1 MMYNPP
7 HPGGILK
14 EELLDE
20 LKLTVTEA
28 ANRLGVARLTLS
40 RVLNCNAAISINL
53 ALRLE
58 RAGLND
64 AEFWLKLQQKHDLWQ
79 ARQSNPILHIAPFE
93 QTDHL

>member
-20 LKLTVTEA
+20 LGLTVTEA

-40 RVLNCNAAISINL
+40 RVLNCHAAISINL

-58 RAGLND
+58 KAGLND
-64 AEFWLKLQQKHDLWQ
+64 AEFWLKLQQKYDLWQ
-79 ARQSNPILHIAPFE
+79 ARHNSPIPHISPLE
-93 QTDHL
+93 QVGHL

>member
-14 EELLDE
+14 EELLDT
-20 LKLTVTEA
+20 LGLTITEA
-28 ANRLGVARLTLS
+28 ANHLGIARLTLS
-40 RVLNCNAAISINL
+40 RVLNGHAAISINL

-58 RAGLND
+58 KAGLND

-79 ARQSNPILHIAPFE
+79 ARQNTPLPNILSLE
-93 QTDHL
+93 QAGHL

>member
-20 LKLTVTEA
+20 LGLTVTEA
-28 ANRLGVARLTLS
+28 ANHLNIARLTLS
-40 RVLNCNAAISINL
+40 RVLNCRAAISINL

-58 RAGLND
+58 KAGLND

-79 ARQSNPILHIAPFE
+79 ARQNNPLPNVLSLE
-93 QTDHL
+93 QAGHL

>member
-58 RAGLND
+58 KAGLND

-79 ARQSNPILHIAPFE
+79 ARQSNLILHIAPFE
-93 QTDHL
+93 QTGHL

>member
-28 ANRLGVARLTLS
+28 ASRLGVARLTLS

-58 RAGLND
+58 RAGLNN

-79 ARQSNPILHIAPFE
+79 ARQSNSILHIAPFE
-93 QTDHL
+93 QTEHL